1 MENNI
6 FFKTKKDKF
15 NPDVISNLSK
25 KSTER
30 KKTEFKESKSIYN
43 SITNTVPDRI
53 KTAKDLQLKLD
64 QPNENIKRLLAT
76 KMTERNKQENDLKP
90 QKLKALPKDL
100 IVDKHIENFDELKKN
115 SEVHIKKEEDSKSI
129 LKNKKLEIMSKLN
142 KSKIITDFKAINI
155 GKKN

>member
-6 FFKTKKDKF
+6 FFKNKKDKF

-30 KKTEFKESKSIYN
+30 KKTDFKESKSIYN
-43 SITNTVPDRI
+43 PITNTVPDRI

-64 QPNENIKRLLAT
+64 QPNDNMKRILST
-76 KMTERNKQENDLKP
+76 KMSEREKQDVDLKP

-100 IVDKHIENFDELKKN
+100 IVDKHIENFDELKRN
-115 SEVHIKKEEDSKSI
+115 SEVHIKKEEESKVL
-129 LKNKKLEIMSKLN
+129 LKHKKLEIMSKLN
-142 KSKIITDFKAINI
+142 KSKIIKDLRSQ
-155 GKKN
+155 

>member
-6 FFKTKKDKF
+6 FFKNKKDKF

-30 KKTEFKESKSIYN
+30 KKTDFKESKSIYN
-43 SITNTVPDRI
+43 PITNTVPDRI

-64 QPNENIKRLLAT
+64 QPNDNMKRILST
-76 KMTERNKQENDLKP
+76 KMSEREKQDVDLKP
-90 QKLKALPKDL
+90 QKLKSLPKDL

-115 SEVHIKKEEDSKSI
+115 SEVHIKKEEDSKI
-129 LKNKKLEIMSKLN
+129 LLKNKKLEIMSKLN
-142 KSKIITDFKAINI
+142 KSKIIKDLRS
-155 GKKN
+155 

>member
-90 QKLKALPKDL
+90 QKLKCLPENL
-100 IVDKHIENFDELKKN
+100 IIDKHIENFDELKKN
-115 SEVHIKKEEDSKSI
+115 SESYIKKTVQEQSVQ
-129 LKNKKLEIMSKLN
+129 
-142 KSKIITDFKAINI
+142 KSKYDNIISNLKDLGIFSDTNKY
-155 GKKN
+155 